1 MAKKKEPAPAPIK
14 ENINE
19 QTLDDLMGERFGI
32 YAKDVI
38 QDRAIPDARDG
49 MKPVQRRIIY
59 DMWKTGNTYE
69 KPTKKSAHIVGDVMG
84 NFHPHGDASIYD
96 ALAHLSQDWRLRY
109 PLVIFQGNNGS
120 MDGDS
125 PAAPR
130 YTEAKMSAL
139 ANELVRDI
147 DKDTVDMELTYDDS
161 NFEPT
166 VLPAHFPSLLVN
178 GSEGIAVGLATSI
191 PPHNLREVTSAVIY
205 RIKHP
210 DCDLDPLLRYVPGP
224 DFPTGGIVIADNGL
238 RQIYETG
245 RGRVA
250 VSSRIQEVTNEDGT
264 KQLIVTE
271 IPFGVNK
278 SELVGQIDK
287 IRHDKVIP
295 GIDEV
300 RDETDR
306 KGLRI
311 AIDLRDDAH
320 GDAIMKYLLAKT
332 ALMQNYSANMV
343 AIVDGR
349 PKTMTLLSYCDCYI
363 AHERDITTRRSKFIL
378 AKDESRLSIVNGLIK
393 AVSILDQVVAVIRKS
408 ADKADS
414 KLNLQKVFGFTE
426 DQSEAIVM
434 MPLYKLSHTD
444 MSVLVAEKESL
455 DKEIAYLKDILSD
468 PAKIDQ
474 VIIDD
479 LNQVAKQY
487 GDKRRTE
494 IKGAEAIDL
503 EVDKRDLIADE
514 EVYVAV
520 TRDGYIKRSSVKSW
534 KGSGGQNGAKPGIKP
549 SDCLIYNGLC
559 KTIDFMLLFTNL
571 GNYLYIPVHEIKET
585 KWNDE
590 GFHVNTLVSV
600 TPDEKIVR
608 GFAVRVFRDDLY
620 ICLLTKHGV
629 VKRIQLSL
637 FPVVR
642 RSKPISAIKL
652 LGGDELIGAVQTSG
666 DSDLF
671 IASVDGNAV
680 LYNENDVYLTNP
692 HTGGMKAGSFKGQD
706 LAGILAFEKDE
717 GGKIMLLTDRGC
729 NRVFDLSH
737 IEVTNRLD
745 KPTSLY
751 SMFKGEP
758 HRLVYLGKVLDKV
771 APFNLEIVL
780 QTGEREDYTF
790 EDFYLTPMDK
800 YCKRPDKFPSKSRIG
815 GVSREDSDLIDE
827 NTVAHKGKEPK
838 PVTGAPVVTEEVAKD
853 DKPFEQISLFDDV
866 DEGTDKK

>member
-1 MAKKKEPAPAPIK
+1 MAKKKQLPPTPPAK
-14 ENINE
+14 ENISA

-49 MKPVQRRIIY
+49 MKPVQRRIIF
-59 DMWKTGNTYE
+59 DMWKTGNTFD

-147 DKDTVDMELTYDDS
+147 DKGTVDMELTYDDS

-178 GSEGIAVGLATSI
+178 GSEGIAVGLATAI

-210 DCDLDPLLRYVPGP
+210 DCEIDPLLRCVPGP
-224 DFPTGGIVIADNGL
+224 DFPTGGIIIADNRL

-245 RGRVA
+245 RGRA
-250 VSSRIQEVTNEDGT
+250 TVSSRIEEVVNEDGS

-271 IPFGVNK
+271 IPFGSNK

-295 GIDEV
+295 GIEEV

-311 AIDLRDDAH
+311 AIDLKPDAKS
-320 GDAIMKYLLAKT
+320 DAIRKYLLAKT
-332 ALMQNYSANMV
+332 GLMQNYSANMV

-349 PKTMTLLSYCDCYI
+349 PKTMTLISYCDCYI
-363 AHERDITTRRSKFIL
+363 AHQREVTVRRSKFIL
-378 AKDESRLSIVNGLIK
+378 AKDEARHLIVTGLIK
-393 AVSILDQVVAVIRKS
+393 AVSMLDKVVAVIKRS

-414 KLNLQKVFGFTE
+414 KLNLQKEFGFTE
-426 DQSEAIVM
+426 SQSEAIVM

-444 MSVLVAEKESL
+444 MGVLEEERLSL
-455 DKEIAYLKDILSD
+455 EKEIAYLKDLLGDS
-468 PAKIDQ
+468 AKIDQ
-474 VIIDD
+474 AIIADISA
-479 LNQVAKQY
+479 VAKKY

-494 IKGAEAIDL
+494 IKGADAVDL
-503 EVDKRDLIADE
+503 EVNKRDLIVE
-514 EVYVAV
+514 EDVYLAV
-520 TRDGYIKRSSVKSW
+520 TRDGYLKRSSLKSW
-534 KGSGGQNGAKPGIKP
+534 KGSGGQNGSKPGVKP
-549 SDCLIYNGLC
+549 GDVLLFNGRC
-559 KTIDFMLLFTNL
+559 KTIDFLLMFTNL
-571 GNYLYIPVHEIKET
+571 GNYLYIPVHEVKEA

-590 GFHVNTLVSV
+590 GYHVNTLVSV
-600 TPDEKIVR
+600 TPEERIVR
-608 GFAVRVFRDDLY
+608 CFAVRVFRGDLY
-620 ICLLTKHGV
+620 VVLLTKHGLI
-629 VKRIQLSL
+629 KRIQLSA

-642 RSKPISAIKL
+642 RARPISAIKL
-652 LGGDELIGAVQTSG
+652 SKTDELVGAALTSG

-671 IASVDGNAV
+671 IVAEDGSAV
-680 LYNENDVYLTNP
+680 LYNEDEIMPTNP
-692 HTGGMKAGSFKGQD
+692 HTGGIKAGAFKDVGMAGLLSFNPDEKGK
-706 LAGILAFEKDE
+706 LI
-717 GGKIMLLTDRGC
+717 LLTDRGC
-729 NRVFDLSH
+729 ARVYDLSH
-737 IEVTNRLD
+737 IGETGRLD
-745 KPTSLY
+745 KTSRLY
-751 SMFKGEP
+751 SMFKSEP
-758 HRLVYLGKVLDKV
+758 HRLVYLAKVGEKAL
-771 APFNLEIVL
+771 PFILETVLASGESKPIVF
-780 QTGEREDYTF
+780 G
-790 EDFYLTPMDK
+790 DFHLTPMDK
-800 YCKRPDKFPSKSRIG
+800 YCKRPSKFPSRARIAH
-815 GVSREDSDLIDE
+815 VASEESDLVDSA
-827 NTVAHKGKEPK
+827 TLSFPPRKKRVPHD
-838 PVTGAPVVTEEVAKD
+838 PVSSPDGEKTTD
-853 DKPFEQISLFDDV
+853 SFEQISLFDD
-866 DEGTDKK
+866 DDGGEKK

>member
-1 MAKKKEPAPAPIK
+1 MAKKIVKPLPAPVK
-14 ENINE
+14 ENIST

-49 MKPVQRRIIY
+49 MKPVQRRIIF
-59 DMWKTGNTYE
+59 DMWKTGNTSD

-139 ANELVRDI
+139 SNELVRDI
-147 DKDTVDMELTYDDS
+147 DKDTVDMELTYDDA

-166 VLPAHFPSLLVN
+166 VLPAHFPSLFVN
-178 GSEGIAVGLATSI
+178 GSEGIAVGLATSV
-191 PPHNLREVTSAVIY
+191 PPHNLREVTSAIVF

-210 DCDLDPLLRYVPGP
+210 SCPIDDLLRFVPGP
-224 DFPTGGIVIADNGL
+224 DFPTGGIIIADSGL

-250 VSSRIQEVTNEDGT
+250 ISSKIAEVTNEDGS
-264 KQLIVTE
+264 KQLIVSQ
-271 IPFGVNK
+271 IPYGANK

-287 IRHDKVIP
+287 IRHDKIIP
-295 GIDEV
+295 GIEEV

-311 AIDLRDDAH
+311 AIDLKADAKE
-320 GDAIMKYLLAKT
+320 DAIKKFLLAKT
-332 ALMQNYSANMV
+332 GLMQNYSANIV

-349 PKTMTLLSYCDCYI
+349 PKTLNLMSYCDCYI
-363 AHERDITTRRSKFIL
+363 AHERDITIRRSKFIL
-378 AKDESRLSIVNGLIK
+378 NKDETRLSLVDGLIK
-393 AVSILDQVVAVIRKS
+393 AVSMLDKVVAVIRKS

-414 KLNLQKVFGFTE
+414 KLNLQKAFGFTE

-444 MSVLVAEKESL
+444 MGVLEAEKATLE
-455 DKEIAYLKDILSD
+455 KEIASLKEILAD
-468 PAKIDQ
+468 PAKIDD
-474 VIIDD
+474 VIIED
-479 LNQVAKQY
+479 LQAVAKQY

-503 EVDKRDLIADE
+503 EIDKRDLIAE
-514 EVYVAV
+514 EDAFVAV
-520 TRDGYIKRSSVKSW
+520 TREGYIKRSSLKSW
-534 KGSGGQNGAKPGIKP
+534 KGSGGQNGVKPGIKP
-549 SDCLIYNGLC
+549 GDCLIYNGQC

-600 TPDEKIVR
+600 KPEERIVR
-608 GFAVRVFRDDLY
+608 GFAVRDFRSDLY
-620 ICLLTKHGV
+620 IVLLTKHGII
-629 VKRIQLSL
+629 KRVQLSS

-642 RSKPISAIKL
+642 RSRPISAIKL
-652 LGGDELIGAVQTSG
+652 LGSDELVGAEYTTGNSEV
-666 DSDLF
+666 F
-671 IASVDGNAV
+671 VASCDGNAIF
-680 LYNENDVYLTNP
+680 YNENDIILTNP
-692 HTGGMKAGSFKGQD
+692 HSGGMKAGAFKGTD
-706 LAGILAFEKDE
+706 LAGLLSFAPEE
-717 GGKIMLLTDRGC
+717 RGKILLLTDRGS
-729 NRVFDLSH
+729 NRVYDLSH
-737 IEVTNRLD
+737 IKEASRLD

-751 SMFKGEP
+751 NMFKSEP
-758 HRLVYLGKVLDKV
+758 HELLYLAKVGAKT

-780 QTGEREDYTF
+780 QSGERKDFTF
-790 EDFYLTPMDK
+790 EDFYLTPLAK
-800 YCKRPDKFPSKSRIG
+800 CCRRPDRFPAKARIK
-815 GVSREDSDLIDE
+815 GVSREDCDLIDE
-827 NTVAHKGKEPK
+827 TVVAHKAKAKPAPK
-838 PVTGAPVVTEEVAKD
+838 APAATAETV
-853 DKPFEQISLFDDV
+853 KPFEQISLFDDV
-866 DEGTDKK
+866 GDGTEKK

>member
-1 MAKKKEPAPAPIK
+1 MAKKSSKSVPTPVK
-14 ENINE
+14 ENIST

-49 MKPVQRRIIY
+49 MKPVQRRIIF
-59 DMWKTGNTYE
+59 DMWKTGNTSD

-109 PLVIFQGNNGS
+109 PLVVFQGNNGS

-139 ANELVRDI
+139 SNELVRDI
-147 DKDTVDMELTYDDS
+147 DKDTVDMELTYDDA

-178 GSEGIAVGLATSI
+178 GSEGIAVGLATSV
-191 PPHNLREVTSAVIY
+191 PPHNLREVTAAIVC
-205 RIKHP
+205 RIKNP
-210 DCDLDPLLRYVPGP
+210 SCPIDDLLRLIPGP
-224 DFPTGGIVIADNGL
+224 DFPTGGIIISDQGL

-250 VSSRIQEVTNEDGT
+250 ISSKIAEVTNEDGT
-264 KQLIVTE
+264 KQLIVSQ
-271 IPFGVNK
+271 IPFGANK
-278 SELVGQIDK
+278 SQLVGEIDK
-287 IRHDKVIP
+287 IRHDKIIP
-295 GIDEV
+295 GIEEV

-311 AIDLRDDAH
+311 AIDLKDDAK
-320 GDAIMKYLLAKT
+320 GDAIKKFLLAKT
-332 ALMQNYSANMV
+332 GLMQNYSANIV

-349 PKTMTLLSYCDCYI
+349 PKTLNLLSYCDCYI
-363 AHERDITTRRSKFIL
+363 AHERDITIRRSKFIL
-378 AKDESRLSIVNGLIK
+378 SKDESRLSLVDGLIK
-393 AVSILDQVVAVIRKS
+393 AVSMLDQVVAVIKKS

-414 KLNLQKVFGFTE
+414 KVNLQKAFGFTE

-444 MSVLVAEKESL
+444 MGVLEEEKATLE
-455 DKEIAYLKDILSD
+455 KEIASLKQILAD
-468 PAKIDQ
+468 PAKIDD

-479 LNQVAKQY
+479 LQEVAKQY

-514 EVYVAV
+514 DVYVAV
-520 TRDGYIKRSSVKSW
+520 TRDGYIKRSSLKSW

-549 SDCLIYNGLC
+549 GDCLIYNGQC
-559 KTIDFMLLFTNL
+559 KTIDFMLLFTDL

-590 GFHVNTLVSV
+590 GFHVNTIVSV
-600 TPDEKIVR
+600 KPEERIVR
-608 GFAVRVFRDDLY
+608 GFAVRDFRPDLF
-620 ICLLTKHGV
+620 IVLLTKHGII
-629 VKRIQLSL
+629 KRIQLSN

-652 LGGDELIGAVQTSG
+652 LGSDELIGAEYTTGNSEVFVASG
-666 DSDLF
+666 
-671 IASVDGNAV
+671 DGNAV
-680 LYNENDVYLTNP
+680 FYNENDILLTNP
-692 HTGGMKAGSFKGQD
+692 HSGGMKAGSFKGAD
-706 LAGILAFEKDE
+706 LAGLLSFAPEE
-717 GGKIMLLTDRGC
+717 RGKVLLLTDRGC
-729 NRVFDLSH
+729 SRVYDLGH
-737 IEVTNRLD
+737 IEEASRLD

-751 SMFKGEP
+751 SMFKSEP
-758 HRLVYLGKVLDKV
+758 HQLLYLAKVGAKT
-771 APFNLEIVL
+771 APFSLEIVL
-780 QTGEREDYTF
+780 QSGERKDYSF
-790 EDFYLTPMDK
+790 DDFYLTPLSK
-800 YCKRPDKFPSKSRIG
+800 CCRRPDSFPAKARIK
-815 GVSREDSDLIDE
+815 GVSREDSDVIDE
-827 NTVAHKGKEPK
+827 TVVAHKAKVKPAPKAPAAPAEP
-838 PVTGAPVVTEEVAKD
+838 G
-853 DKPFEQISLFDDV
+853 KPFEQISLFDDV
-866 DEGTDKK
+866 GDGTEKK